1 MSNIDDD
8 LHATAEAI
16 AHDAATLQ
24 SIEERKTALAAD
36 DPKVAALSAE
46 SARLA
51 RKLVVNTN
59 IETSIANEARR
70 T

>member
-16 AHDAATLQ
+16 AHDAAALQ
-24 SIEERKTALAAD
+24 AIEEQKTTLAAD
-36 DPKVAALSAE
+36 DPKVVALSAE

-51 RKLVVNTN
+51 REVVVNTH
-59 IETSIANEARR
+59 IETSIVNEAQP